1 MQIKIN
7 KLDIKST
14 GFRWENPLLS
24 WNWIRLQYTHL
35 QSSGFILVDQENI
48 RIVYSGC
55 NANELRSPKLCL
67 SASVVFAYAL
77 WNTHKISEMCMC
89 YETRGKKYK
98 NMAKIVMQNTWASI
112 MHSHCAVFSMVFP
125 LRMETVL
132 LENAES
138 PFIWNESRM
147 AKVAETFAQYQFHVV
162 LFMYERN
169 MLHLQLSLVTST
181 KRVWFFQTQ
190 HIYCQAIPPLKFA
203 GVHKYTFW
211 SFISLSLDECPNQL
225 LVVVN
230 KSFHFSETDFKVIS
244 ASIRNT
250 SNISNCLL
258 IRFLCLRMTP
268 NI

>member
-35 QSSGFILVDQENI
+35 QSSCFILVDQENI

-112 MHSHCAVFSMVFP
+112 MHSNCAVFSMVFP

-138 PFIWNESRM
+138 PFICSRNIRL
-147 AKVAETFAQYQFHVV
+147 VSVPRCIIYVRAQHASSAVITCNKYKA
-162 LFMYERN
+162 R
-169 MLHLQLSLVTST
+169 LVFSNPTYLLPSHSPT
-181 KRVWFFQTQ
+181 EVCWRSQ
-190 HIYCQAIPPLKFA
+190 IYILKF
-203 GVHKYTFW
+203 YF
-211 SFISLSLDECPNQL
+211 
-225 LVVVN
+225 
-230 KSFHFSETDFKVIS
+230 VIIGWMS
-244 ASIRNT
+244 QSIIGC
-250 SNISNCLL
+250 S
-258 IRFLCLRMTP
+258 
-268 NI
+268 